1 MKTNNGSGVDMYSES
16 KYSYNEDGDMQKNVI
31 WHDDNGTHSETT
43 IIQKKVP
50 AAGTIILTAVVFLLI
65 GALIASM
72 IFFARFAGIRSIAD
86 ALRGNSGQQQEQPTP
101 PVDDTIP
108 TPVPRE
114 TPSGNQGGEP
124 GSFVN
129 NIPEIYKN
137 NVTGVVVVQSYNGKA
152 RLSNLVGTGPGFC
165 ISDNGCIITN
175 AHVVEDADTYQAV
188 TYNGKTLDASL
199 IGKDVRTDIAVLKV
213 KDASLLKVLETG
225 DSSAVQTG
233 DFVFAIGHP
242 TGDELSFTA
251 TFGMVGAVNRSVIID
266 GMRNSYIQVDAA
278 INPGNSGGP
287 LFDMNGRVIGVNSA
301 KTVIASYDE
310 NGEAISAEGLGFA
323 IPINTA
329 LETARAII
337 ENGSIVRPGIGIS
350 TIVIDEDTAAKY
362 DIPVGA
368 LVYSILEDGP
378 GHLAGLHVDD
388 IIIKA
393 DDTDIPDSESLGH
406 YISTKSLGDVV
417 KLTVF
422 RDGETITIDITIG
435 DLNQL
440 GSTVLNDE
448 YGGEK
453 YGLR

>member
-1 MKTNNGSGVDMYSES
+1 
-16 KYSYNEDGDMQKNVI
+16 
-31 WHDDNGTHSETT
+31 
-43 IIQKKVP
+43 
-50 AAGTIILTAVVFLLI
+50 
-65 GALIASM
+65 
-72 IFFARFAGIRSIAD
+72 
-86 ALRGNSGQQQEQPTP
+86 
-101 PVDDTIP
+101 
-108 TPVPRE
+108 
-114 TPSGNQGGEP
+114 
-124 GSFVN
+124 
-129 NIPEIYKN
+129 
-137 NVTGVVVVQSYNGKA
+137 
-152 RLSNLVGTGPGFC
+152 
-165 ISDNGCIITN
+165 
-175 AHVVEDADTYQAV
+175 
-188 TYNGKTLDASL
+188 
-199 IGKDVRTDIAVLKV
+199 
-213 KDASLLKVLETG
+213 
-225 DSSAVQTG
+225 
-233 DFVFAIGHP
+233 
-242 TGDELSFTA
+242 
-251 TFGMVGAVNRSVIID
+251 
-266 GMRNSYIQVDAA
+266 
-278 INPGNSGGP
+278 
-287 LFDMNGRVIGVNSA
+287 IGVNSA

-393 DDTDIPDSESLGH
+393 DDTDIPDSESLGR

>member
-1 MKTNNGSGVDMYSES
+1 MKNKNGSGVDMYSES

-31 WHDDNGTHSETT
+31 WHDDNGMHSETT

-65 GALIASM
+65 GALIAGM
-72 IFFARFAGIRSIAD
+72 IFFARFVGIRSIAD
-86 ALRGNSGQQQEQPTP
+86 VLRGNSEQQQEQPTP
-101 PVDDTIP
+101 PVENTTP
-108 TPVPRE
+108 TPAPQT
-114 TPSGNQGGEP
+114 TPSGNNSGET
-124 GSFVN
+124 GTFAN

-137 NVTGVVVVQSYNGKA
+137 NVNGVVIVQSYDGKA
-152 RLSNLVGTGPGFC
+152 RLSNLVGTGTGFC
-165 ISDNGCIITN
+165 IAENGYILTN
-175 AHVVEDADTYQAV
+175 AHVVEDANTYQVV
-188 TYNGKTLDASL
+188 TYDGKTVDASL
-199 IGKDVRTDIAVLKV
+199 VGKDVRTDIAVLKI
-213 KDASLLKVLETG
+213 KDISLKVLETG

-266 GMRNSYIQVDAA
+266 GVRNSFIQIDAA

-310 NGEAISAEGLGFA
+310 DGEPISAEGLGFA

-329 LETARAII
+329 LDTARAII
-337 ENGSIVRPGIGIS
+337 ANGSIVRPGIGIS
-350 TIVIDEDTAAKY
+350 TIVINEETAAKY

-393 DDTDIPDSESLGH
+393 DDTDIPDSESLGK
-406 YISTKSLGDVV
+406 YISSKSVGDVV

-422 RDGETITIDITIG
+422 RDGETLTLDITIG